1 MGDEISIIIA
11 GGDVLRTFLS
21 ALKYTLEPRGVILQ
35 AWDVGQDDWMVS
47 LAAKTISAQEARAA
61 MRLTDA
67 SLVEEVAL

>member
-21 ALKYTLEPRGVILQ
+21 ALRDALEPRGVFLQ
-35 AWDVGQDDWMVS
+35 AWDVGQDDWPVS

-67 SLVEEVAL
+67 AAIEEVLL

>member
-21 ALKYTLEPRGVILQ
+21 TLKYTLEPRGVILQ

-61 MRLTDA
+61 LRLTDA
-67 SLVEEVAL
+67 SAIEEVLL

>member
-21 ALKYTLEPRGVILQ
+21 TLKYTLDPRGVILQ
-35 AWDVGQDDWMVS
+35 AWDVGQDDWPVS
-47 LAAKTISAQEARAA
+47 LAAKTISAREARAA

-67 SLVEEVAL
+67 AAIEEVLL